1 MATIQEFA
9 LGTVATL
16 LSTELNSLASSA
28 GLTAGAISSVG
39 GASGLFNNVTGG
51 AGLGGYTL
59 GQFELRLAAPA
70 GVLTAGSGA
79 FLWFLTSVDGT
90 NYEDG
95 SATVIPA
102 RKPDVILPVRAVS
115 TAQRVIVVA
124 PLVPGS
130 WYVLVG
136 QTTGQTW
143 AASGN
148 TIKVTPLTYQGV

>member
-1 MATIQEFA
+1 MVTRW
-9 LGTVATL
+9 
-16 LSTELNSLASSA
+16 ASSSSDWPSP
-28 GLTAGAISSVG
+28 GAHS
-39 GASGLFNNVTGG
+39 
-51 AGLGGYTL
+51 
-59 GQFELRLAAPA
+59 
-70 GVLTAGSGA
+70 TAGSGA
-79 FLWFLTSVDGT
+79 FLWFLTSVNGT

-102 RKPDVILPVRAVS
+102 RKPDVIIPVRAVS

-130 WYVLVG
+130 WYVLVS